1 MIRRRVIRRRRPT
14 TGRQG
19 IQRFV
24 MEASDDNDVTAR
36 AGLPLIVEALRAV
49 GLDEELDERLQIG
62 RCDRVFSPSEK
73 VEALALL
80 IGAGG
85 DRIEDVRTL
94 SEDKG
99 LLRLLDRQ
107 LPSPDTLLDFLSAFD
122 DPDAQLARPPD
133 QDSFVPKE
141 SAPLR
146 ALGEVLDLSVERIAD
161 AAADT
166 ATIDHDGTIIES
178 HKRDAQMAYEGTRGY
193 QPLVAVWAE
202 QDLVVTDEFR
212 DGDVPGGKDP
222 LSSVKRAFAALPARV
237 TKRFFRGD
245 SADYYAPLLKHLVG
259 EEIGFAIGADMTKP
273 LRAACAAVGEG
284 AWQHFETREREIV
297 HLADIEFAPGDWPK
311 DATPLRYVALRFT
324 SRQEA
329 LFAAEQRRHLAVV
342 SNRQELSSDELV
354 RWYFGKAGTIE
365 HVHRTFKDE
374 LGAGVLPSQRFGA
387 NAAWFR
393 INALVYN
400 LLTLLRR
407 QALPERYRRARP
419 KRLRYELFT
428 LPGRIVEHQRQ
439 LTVRISA
446 SRERC
451 DEIIAA
457 RRWLLASH
465 AALAAGAR
473 TAPSA

>member
-1 MIRRRVIRRRRPT
+1 MKVC
-14 TGRQG
+14 
-19 IQRFV
+19 
-24 MEASDDNDVTAR
+24 DDNDVTAR

-49 GLDEELDERLQIG
+49 GMDEEIDERLHVG
-62 RCDRVFSPSEK
+62 RCDRVYAPSEK

-80 IGAGG
+80 IAAGG
-85 DRIEDVRTL
+85 DRVEDIRTL

-99 LLRLLDRQ
+99 LLRLLDRR

-122 DPDAQLARPPD
+122 DPDGLSARLPD
-133 QDSFVPKE
+133 EDSFVPKE

-146 ALGEVLDLSVERIAD
+146 ALGEILDLSVSRIAD
-161 AAADT
+161 ATADT

-178 HKRDAQMAYEGTRGY
+178 HKRDVQVAYEGTRGY

-202 QDLVVTDEFR
+202 QDLVVADEFR

-222 LSSVKRAFAALPARV
+222 LSSVKRAFAALPAQV

-245 SADYYAPLLKHLVG
+245 SADYYTPLLKHLVQ
-259 EEIGFAIGADMTKP
+259 EQIGFAIGADMTQP
-273 LRAACAAVGEG
+273 LRAVCLAVEESG
-284 AWQHFETREREIV
+284 WRHFETRPSEIV
-297 HLADIEFAPGDWPK
+297 HVAKIEFAPGHWAK
-311 DATPLRYVALRFT
+311 NASPLRYVALRFT
-324 SRQEA
+324 PRQEA
-329 LFAAEQRRHLAVV
+329 MFAAEPRRHLAVV
-342 SNRQELSSDELV
+342 SNRAELSTDELV

-374 LGAGVLPSQRFGA
+374 LGAGVLPSQRFGD

-407 QALPERYRRARP
+407 HALPERYRHARP

-428 LPGRIVEHQRQ
+428 LPGRLVEHQRQ
-439 LTVRISA
+439 LTVWISA
-446 SRERC
+446 SRQRG

-457 RRWLLASH
+457 RRWLLAHH
-465 AALAAGAR
+465 AALAAGV
-473 TAPSA
+473 TPPPSA